1 MLRTVITAFTLFMSS
16 SVALGQS
23 AGSTSLQSFPPD
35 SVINATLPDK
45 PDSLQIRTYL
55 DTSWELKFS
64 DPGKSI
70 AYADTALLLARFF
83 NNRTAEAD
91 ALNNTGVVH
100 SIHGDQ
106 ATALRY
112 FLAVLEVRTSAGDL
126 PGIAKIQNNLGILYK
141 QLGDTLRS
149 LEYHRQSLATK
160 RDLGDQ
166 RGIARSLNNIGEVL
180 LMQNKTAEAE
190 EVFLESAAFHQVVND
205 SLGMAA
211 SFHNLGELYRLQGN
225 NESALSF
232 LNRSLLIEEQ
242 LGNLQ
247 GLGIS
252 HMDIAILYGIEGDL
266 EQARF
271 HFSES
276 EYYFRETGNLPG
288 LRDVYSQRTLL
299 EESDGSLNEALRYNR
314 MLTAINDSLSGLARM
329 KMIEDLSLE
338 YETALKDQELELS
351 RISLNTQE
359 RYNNILLGISLLL
372 TLSIGFLGWLYY
384 KNRQTNRELR
394 EARAV
399 AEEARDMKSRFI
411 SLVSHEIRTPLNAVI
426 GLSHILYDEEKE
438 TEKKDKLA
446 TLRFSAQNLLSLINE
461 VLQYE
466 KVMAGKLN
474 SISRNFN
481 LKKLVHD
488 ISSSL
493 RYTLEN
499 PEVRLI
505 SDTDDDIPDVLN
517 GDPYILTQI
526 INNLLGNSLKFTD
539 KGHVSISARLYIEEN
554 ESEGAGT
561 TGPEAD
567 ELTVIFEIEDT
578 GSGISD
584 DKMQRLYE
592 RFTQGDNV
600 AGKISGSGLGL
611 SITRKL
617 IDQLG
622 GRIEVESEVG
632 KGTLFRVILPYSQAV
647 HIPVDEHAETDIP
660 EEHYSL
666 EGFRILLAE
675 DNEANIV
682 VARHI
687 LIKWQADIQVARN
700 GLQAL
705 ELFNAHHFDVI
716 LMDLQMPL
724 MDGYEAT
731 SAIRSNSDPV
741 KAGTPVIA
749 FSASSATEEADE
761 TRLSDFSGV
770 LAKPFDPQ
778 QLYRIVAQFRP
789 GKQEK

>member
-1 MLRTVITAFTLFMSS
+1 MLRTVITVFTLCMSTFPAYGQPDS
-16 SVALGQS
+16 SRPAS
-23 AGSTSLQSFPPD
+23 SFPPD
-35 SVINATLPDK
+35 SAIQATLPQNA
-45 PDSLQIRTYL
+45 DSLQIQFYL
-55 DTSWELKFS
+55 VTSWDLKLT
-64 DPGKSI
+64 DPEKAI
-70 AYADTALLLARFF
+70 AYADTALLLARYF
-83 NNRTAEAD
+83 NNQTAEAD

-106 ATALRY
+106 ATALKY
-112 FLAVLEVRTSAGDL
+112 FLAVLEVRTSAKDL

-160 RDLGDQ
+160 REIGDQ

-180 LMQNKTAEAE
+180 LMQNKTSEAE

-211 SFHNLGELYRLQGN
+211 SYHNLGELYRIQGE
-225 NESALSF
+225 NEKALSF
-232 LNRSLLIEEQ
+232 LNRSLNIEQQ
-242 LGNLQ
+242 LSNLQ

-252 HMDIAILYGIEGDL
+252 HLDIAILYGIEGNL

-288 LRDVYSQRTLL
+288 LRDVYRQRTLL
-299 EESDGSLNEALRYNR
+299 EESDGSLEEALRYNR

-338 YETALKDQELELS
+338 HETALKDQELELS
-351 RISLNTQE
+351 RVALNTQA

-384 KNRQTNRELR
+384 KNRQSNRELR
-394 EARAV
+394 DARAV
-399 AEEARDMKSRFI
+399 AEDAMNMKSRFI

-426 GLSHILYDEEKE
+426 GLSHILYDEEKD

-461 VLQYE
+461 VLNYE
-466 KVMAGKLN
+466 KVMAGKMN
-474 SISRNFN
+474 STSRNFN
-481 LKKLVHD
+481 LKKLVQD

-493 RYTLEN
+493 RYTLQN

-505 SDTDDDIPDVLN
+505 SETDDELPDVLN

-526 INNLLGNSLKFTD
+526 INNLLGNALKFTD
-539 KGHVSISARLYIEEN
+539 KGHVSINARLQKEGN
-554 ESEGAGT
+554 DSEDAGT
-561 TGPEAD
+561 SGPEAD
-567 ELTVIFEIEDT
+567 DLVVVFEIADT
-578 GSGISD
+578 GSGISE
-584 DKMQRLYE
+584 DKMQRLFE

-600 AGKISGSGLGL
+600 AGKFQGSGLGL
-611 SITRKL
+611 AITKKL
-617 IDQLG
+617 IDQQG
-622 GRIEVESEVG
+622 GRIEVESEVE
-632 KGTLFRVILPYSQAV
+632 KGTLFKIFLPYSQAA
-647 HIPVDEHAETDIP
+647 HIPANDESETEIS
-660 EEHYSL
+660 EEQFSL
-666 EGFRILLAE
+666 EGYSILLAE

-687 LIKWQADIQVARN
+687 LTKWQADIQVARN

-705 ELFNAHHFDVI
+705 ELFNAHHFDII

-731 SAIRSNSDPV
+731 SAIRSNGDPQ
-741 KAGTPVIA
+741 KAGTPIIA
-749 FSASSATEEADE
+749 FSASSATEVQDE
-761 TRLSDFSGV
+761 DRLSAFNGV

-778 QLYRIVAQFRP
+778 QLYQVIAQFKP
-789 GKQEK
+789 GNKD